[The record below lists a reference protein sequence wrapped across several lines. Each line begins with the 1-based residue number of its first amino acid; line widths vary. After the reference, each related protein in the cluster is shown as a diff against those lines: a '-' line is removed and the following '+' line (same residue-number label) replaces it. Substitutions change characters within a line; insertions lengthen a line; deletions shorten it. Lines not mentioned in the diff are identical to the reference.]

1 METSRANKT
10 HFNKGPQER
19 ESPVSFMSRD
29 GGAHFQLG
37 GGGAVRENSRR
48 GVAGH
53 WGAPPP
59 PQKKKKLKSRGSEM
73 VFSILS
79 MRYFRKKNLRL
90 DKV

>member
-10 HFNKGPQER
+10 HFDKGPQER

-48 GVAGH
+48 GGPGH
-53 WGAPPP
+53 SPPP
-59 PQKKKKLKSRGSEM
+59 PKKKKKIE
-73 VFSILS
+73 I
-79 MRYFRKKNLRL
+79 
-90 DKV
+90 